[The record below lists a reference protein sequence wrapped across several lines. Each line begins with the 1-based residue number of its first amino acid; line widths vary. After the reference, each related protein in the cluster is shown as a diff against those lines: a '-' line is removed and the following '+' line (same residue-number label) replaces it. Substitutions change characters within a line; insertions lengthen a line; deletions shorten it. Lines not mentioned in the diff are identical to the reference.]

1 MAEIKRVPV
10 LIVGGGPVGLA
21 MTMALGRFGVPS
33 LAVERN
39 PTTTDHPK
47 SRGCW
52 IRTMEIFRQ
61 WGVEGAIRARG
72 LPDRTDVWAMMERVT
87 GREYGRTRPEPRGEE
102 TPAWKSLVAQ
112 DVVEEE
118 LLRAVRAGTT
128 GAVRYASEVVDFEDV
143 GTHVRARIRDLR
155 TDIVETWEADWLI
168 GADGAGSGTRR
179 AAGIDMVGPSCL
191 AVMLNDYIRADLSSL
206 PVAKEAAIIRVIPR
220 EPSVPAI
227 TLLNTNGT
235 DRWLMVMRIGTDRD
249 ERERPLRDGEVGD
262 FLRPYVGLD
271 DLKVERISTSVWRMS
286 KQVAACF
293 RKGRVL
299 LVGDAAHRFPPT
311 GGFGLNSGVQDAHN
325 LAWKLAYVLGGRASE
340 RLLDTYDQER
350 RPVAQS
356 NADWSH
362 GNSLRLPH
370 VEAACR
376 SGNRERIDFWLDD
389 LDNHLHSIGQSL
401 GFLYEQG
408 AVIPDGSTR
417 PPTYSRYYTPTDRP
431 GSRFPHFWLDDTQTM
446 SSLDWF
452 ERDFVLVAGEAGDD
466 WLEAGRAVSARMGM
480 SIGLQRL
487 PPEGERAGCKMGRRG
502 AALVRPDGHVAWRMP
517 WTPPDAKSALADAV
531 GTLLGALDHQQ

>member
-1 MAEIKRVPV
+1 MVEIRKVPV

-21 MTMALGRFGVPS
+21 MGMALSRFGVRS

-52 IRTMEIFRQ
+52 VRTMEIFRQ
-61 WGVEGAIRARG
+61 WGVEDAVRRRG
-72 LPDRTDVWAMMERVT
+72 LPDQTDVWAMMERVT
-87 GREYGRTRPEPRGEE
+87 GTEYGRTRPEPRGEE
-102 TPAWKSLVAQ
+102 SPTWKSLVAQ

-118 LLRAVRAGTT
+118 LLRAVQAGTS
-128 GAVRYASEVVDFEDV
+128 ARVRYATELVDFEDL
-143 GTHVRARIRDLR
+143 GTSVRARIRDLG
-155 TDIVETWEADWLI
+155 TDAIETWEADWLI

-179 AAGIDMVGPSCL
+179 AAGIEMVGPPCL

-206 PVAKEAAIIRVIPR
+206 PVSKEAAIIRVIPR
-220 EPSVPAI
+220 DRAVPAI

-235 DRWLMVMRIGTDRD
+235 DRWLLVMRVGADRD
-249 ERERPLRDGEVGD
+249 ERERPLNADEVGD
-262 FLRPYVGLD
+262 FLRPYIGLD
-271 DLKVERISTSVWRMS
+271 NLEVTRISTSIWRMS
-286 KQVAACF
+286 KQLAAAF

-325 LAWKLAYVLGGRASE
+325 LAWKLAWVLNGRASE
-340 RLLDTYDQER
+340 KLLDSYDIER

-356 NADWSH
+356 NADWSF

-370 VEAACR
+370 VEEACR

-389 LDNHLHSIGQSL
+389 LDNHLHSVGQSL

-417 PPTYSRYYTPTDRP
+417 PPGYSRYYTPTDRP
-431 GSRFPHFWLDDTQTM
+431 GSRFPHFWLDEAHTT
-446 SSLDWF
+446 SSLEWF
-452 ERDFVLVAGEAGDD
+452 DRDFVLVAGKDGED
-466 WLEAGRAVSARMGM
+466 WLEAGRAVSQRTGM
-480 SIGLQRL
+480 PIALKRL
-487 PPEGERAGCKMGRRG
+487 PPQGTQAGCKIGRRG

-517 WTPPDAKSALADAV
+517 WTPPDATAELAGAV
-531 GTLLGALDHQQ
+531 GKLLS

>member
-1 MAEIKRVPV
+1 MAEIRKVPV

-21 MTMALGRFGVPS
+21 MTMALGRFGVRS

-39 PTTTDHPK
+39 LSTTDHPK

-52 IRTMEIFRQ
+52 VRTMEIFRQ

-72 LPDRTDVWAMMERVT
+72 LPDRTDVWAMMQCVT
-87 GREYGRTRPEPRGEE
+87 GLEYGRTRPEPRGEE

-118 LLRAVRAGTT
+118 LLRAVRAGDCGT
-128 GAVRYASEVVDFEDV
+128 VRYGTELVDFEDV
-143 GTHVRARIRDLR
+143 GSHVRARVRDLR
-155 TDIVETWEADWLI
+155 TDTIETWEAQWLI

-179 AAGIDMVGPSCL
+179 AAGIDMVGPPCL
-191 AVMLNDYIRADLSSL
+191 AVMLNDYIRADLSRL
-206 PVAKEAAIIRVIPR
+206 PVAKEAAIIRVIPQDR
-220 EPSVPAI
+220 AVPAI

-249 ERERPLRDGEVGD
+249 DRERPLDDHEVGG
-262 FLRPYVGLD
+262 FLRPYIGLD
-271 DLKVERISTSVWRMS
+271 DLEVTRISTSVWRMS
-286 KQVAACF
+286 KQVAASF

-325 LAWKLAYVLGGRASE
+325 LAWKLAYVLGGRASQT
-340 RLLDTYDQER
+340 LLDSYDLER

-370 VEAACR
+370 VEEACR
-376 SGNRERIDFWLDD
+376 SGDRDRIDFWLDD

-417 PPTYSRYYTPTDRP
+417 PPTYSRYYAPTDRP
-431 GSRFPHFWLDDTQTM
+431 GSRFPHFWLDEARTI

-452 ERDFVLVAGEAGDD
+452 ERDFVLVVGEDGDD
-466 WLEAGRAVSARMGM
+466 WLEAGRAVSSQTGRPL
-480 SIGLQRL
+480 GLHRL
-487 PPEGERAGCKMGRRG
+487 PPQGIRAGCKMGRRG
-502 AALVRPDGHVAWRMP
+502 AVLVRPDGHVAWRMP
-517 WTPPDAKSALADAV
+517 WLPSDAKAALAGAFAA
-531 GTLLGALDHQQ
+531 LLP